1 MRINGPEFLRPVFD
15 FLDGIARD
23 YGDILF
29 MLFTYAAI
37 PFLVWVLCGGLRR
50 KLLAGKRGTNVPSV
64 TVIYLPLG
72 LSRPP
77 TARAIDPIVAIGEQ
91 AQACW
96 PSALQSSKRRQP
108 FCRMQS

>member
-1 MRINGPEFLRPVFD
+1 MRINGPEFLQPVFD
-15 FLDGIARD
+15 FLDGIVRD

-50 KLLAGKRGTNVPSV
+50 KFLAGKRGTNVPSV
-64 TVIYLPLG
+64 AVIYLPLG

-77 TARAIDPIVAIGEQ
+77 PEPLPPLIGQDCEPPGCEH
-91 AQACW
+91 AGDCY
-96 PSALQSSKRRQP
+96 RD
-108 FCRMQS
+108 

>member
-1 MRINGPEFLRPVFD
+1 MHLNASELLQPVFD
-15 FLDGIARD
+15 FLDGIIRD

-29 MLFTYAAI
+29 MLFAYAAI

-50 KLLAGKRGTNVPSV
+50 KLLAGKRNTNVPPV

-77 TARAIDPIVAIGEQ
+77 PEPLPLLIGQDSEPP
-91 AQACW
+91 CCDHDGDCY
-96 PSALQSSKRRQP
+96 RG
-108 FCRMQS
+108 

>member
-1 MRINGPEFLRPVFD
+1 MHLNAPELLQPVFD
-15 FLDGIARD
+15 FLDGIIRD

-37 PFLVWVLCGGLRR
+37 PFLVWVLCGGLRHT
-50 KLLAGKRGTNVPSV
+50 LLAGKRGASASPV

-77 TARAIDPIVAIGEQ
+77 PEPLQPLIGRDYEPP
-91 AQACW
+91 CCDCD
-96 PSALQSSKRRQP
+96 RD
-108 FCRMQS
+108 

>member
-1 MRINGPEFLRPVFD
+1 MNTNGAELLQPVFD
-15 FLDGIARD
+15 FLDGIIRD

-29 MLFTYAAI
+29 ILFTYAAI

-50 KLLAGKRGTNVPSV
+50 KLLEGKRDTNAPRV

-77 TARAIDPIVAIGEQ
+77 PEPLPPLIGQGYEP
-91 AQACW
+91 CCCEHDGDCY
-96 PSALQSSKRRQP
+96 RD
-108 FCRMQS
+108 

>member
-1 MRINGPEFLRPVFD
+1 MRINGSEFLQPVFD
-15 FLDGIARD
+15 FLDGIIRD

-50 KLLAGKRGTNVPSV
+50 RLLAGKRGTNVPPV

-77 TARAIDPIVAIGEQ
+77 PEPLSPLIGQDYEPP
-91 AQACW
+91 CCNHEGDCHW
-96 PSALQSSKRRQP
+96 D
-108 FCRMQS
+108 